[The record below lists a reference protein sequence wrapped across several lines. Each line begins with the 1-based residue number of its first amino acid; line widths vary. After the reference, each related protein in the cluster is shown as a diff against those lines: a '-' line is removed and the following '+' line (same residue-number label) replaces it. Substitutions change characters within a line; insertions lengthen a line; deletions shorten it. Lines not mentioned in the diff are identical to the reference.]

1 MTKISR
7 FYPNITLTH
16 GIIGEWIMQ
25 KYWTRKIIWP
35 MLFLFVRL
43 SADLPQEVTFFFYI
57 FVLKLV
63 TLCEI
68 FLDEFGQIGS

>member
-1 MTKISR
+1 MDYAKILDKENYLAYVIS
-7 FYPNITLTH
+7 IC
-16 GIIGEWIMQ
+16 
-25 KYWTRKIIWP
+25 
-35 MLFLFVRL
+35 L